1 MIPNLC
7 NSCLAVNYAIMISS
21 FSHCLLLLLLLII
34 IIIII
39 IIIILEHLLLCFDIL
54 VSAHMVLCGL
64 KSSELS
70 GKAAV
75 NKALS
80 YSVKRLRI

>member
-21 FSHCLLLLLLLII
+21 FSHGLLLLLLL

-54 VSAHMVLCGL
+54 VSAHIVLCGL